1 MIKNFLD
8 QEDNQSLTENEP
20 KEPQNEF
27 NATFADEENNL
38 FSENLEFAEIK
49 SENEAEKG
57 ENIFDESIFVKE
69 KPAEEKREETLF
81 QTDFKPDSPAE
92 TIRKSGLAYS
102 AAIVLFSSVIF
113 MLILGWFF
121 DLLIGTKP
129 WGIVGGIVLG
139 AIIGFYQ
146 FFRLTSQIFNDKK

>member
-8 QEDNQSLTENEP
+8 QEDNQPLTENE
-20 KEPQNEF
+20 KTAPQNEF
-27 NATFADEENNL
+27 SGNFAENENNK
-38 FSENLEFAEIK
+38 FSESLQFDEIK
-49 SENEAEKG
+49 NQSEKG
-57 ENIFDESIFVKE
+57 ENQFQEGSFIKE

-81 QTDFKPDSPAE
+81 QSDFKPDSPAE

-121 DLLIGTKP
+121 DLLMGTKP
-129 WGIVGGIVLG
+129 WGTVGGIVLG